1 MADTDIRI
9 RSAEG
14 EADFA
19 AVRALVKAYAG
30 SLGID
35 LSFQNIDEELATL
48 PGEYAPPAGALLL
61 AEDDRGTAL
70 GCVALRPLG
79 GSLCE
84 MKRLYVLPAGRH
96 HGIGTKLVALVIAE
110 AKARG
115 YARMRLDT
123 LPNMEGA
130 LTLYRACG
138 FRQIPPY
145 YETPIPGTLFFELA
159 L

>member
-1 MADTDIRI
+1 MTQTEIRI
-9 RSAEG
+9 RAAETA
-14 EADFA
+14 ADFA
-19 AVRALVKAYAG
+19 AVRTLVAAYAG

-48 PGEYAPPAGALLL
+48 PGEYAPPAGALLM
-61 AEDDRGTAL
+61 AEDGAGNTL
-70 GCVALRPLG
+70 GCVALRALG
-79 GSLCE
+79 AGICE

-96 HGIGTKLVALVIAE
+96 HGIGSKLVALVIAE
-110 AKARG
+110 AQARG
-115 YARMRLDT
+115 YTRMRLDT

-130 LTLYRACG
+130 LTLYRASG

-145 YETPIPGTLFFELA
+145 YDTPVAGTLFFELA